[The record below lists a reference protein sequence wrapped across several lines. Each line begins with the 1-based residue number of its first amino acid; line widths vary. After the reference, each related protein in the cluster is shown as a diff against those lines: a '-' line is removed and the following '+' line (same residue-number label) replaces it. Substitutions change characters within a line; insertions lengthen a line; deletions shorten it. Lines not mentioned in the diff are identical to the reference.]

1 MENLPENFHFYHLL
15 IPPLTF
21 SYFITQLQQIK
32 VSTEVKGS
40 LSFLPLLHW
49 VPSPICSFIFFCL
62 LASLS
67 INSYNS
73 YMYLLK
79 IYALMLPVLKTVPS
93 FFYLL
98 FKNIL
103 FPLLNLI
110 NFLGSFLTVL
120 DILRDNGAS
129 SPKVGF
135 LRRLV
140 QIAHWRQGCFPL
152 SFLFFNFGFIF
163 FSPRKSLR
171 VTKWSWYIL

>member
-1 MENLPENFHFYHLL
+1 MQSVKIAIILSHTIFFFCSFDFMQLLKESQRITVKYVSGICVQINATLKGKNSFLL
-15 IPPLTF
+15 IFKVLLVF
-21 SYFITQLQQIK
+21 CWKDILNSYQ
-32 VSTEVKGS
+32 S
-40 LSFLPLLHW
+40 LSQKFLPR
-49 VPSPICSFIFFCL
+49 II
-62 LASLS
+62 
-67 INSYNS
+67 
-73 YMYLLK
+73 
-79 IYALMLPVLKTVPS
+79 
-93 FFYLL
+93 
-98 FKNIL
+98 NIL

-152 SFLFFNFGFIF
+152 SFLFFYFGFIF